1 MATPP
6 DPKVKIQSLP
16 PTLRIQNQRPISGNS
31 KAPGVFPSSRRY
43 LASSRGLHFHR
54 ATPGD
59 SSPVVEP
66 FMRARTYLARDY
78 ATLTRSEL
86 PRTFTGG
93 FNRSARIYNKLH
105 TWTGNIN
112 TPALV
117 RFQPLYILFQVEQG
131 PVFLIN
137 SRQGNVSVATLRW
150 QVLLQTYDHFFAE
163 FLQELS
169 LVHLSI
175 LTLAYLC
182 RFMVRTP
189 LKYSSKNFL
198 GKVLY

>member
-1 MATPP
+1 MAAPSH
-6 DPKVKIQSLP
+6 PKARLQSLP
-16 PTLRIQNQRPISGNS
+16 ATLRIQINNSMRTCS

-59 SSPVVEP
+59 SPPVVKP

-93 FNRSARIYNKLH
+93 FKHSAQAHNKLCA
-105 TWTGNIN
+105 WTGILN

-117 RFQPLYILFQVEQG
+117 RSQPLYILSQVKQG

-137 SRQGNVSVATLRW
+137 SRQGNVSEPST
-150 QVLLQTYDHFFAE
+150 
-163 FLQELS
+163 
-169 LVHLSI
+169 
-175 LTLAYLC
+175 
-182 RFMVRTP
+182 
-189 LKYSSKNFL
+189 
-198 GKVLY
+198 